1 MQSRTNKRMTPLLFK
16 IGFGTFGFENVVKN
30 KEVRRKENAVKDK
43 QKKTLKN
50 TKVLN
55 RLCME

>member
-1 MQSRTNKRMTPLLFK
+1 MTPLLFK